1 MSKTVKGLVLAA
13 LVVILVL
20 VLRFYTFL
28 ESRTVAQQ
36 PTITESSVQVA
47 EPNWDRFYVD
57 EDKRDFLRTDITIE
71 EIEAVENEFL
81 SGGSEEFLAE
91 IASIKNKFEAQNAVN
106 DLFDGTEKA
115 IDGDQVTENLPLKE
129 NLTLTKVEDI
139 IAKYYFNEDAQSQQ
153 ANSLFFQIKIVSA
166 QDNLDAFEVAVN
178 TLLDYTN
185 KRIKDYDAAAEA
197 LKEVKN
203 IKIEDGQIGVIG
215 QTMRKFER
223 LLEKVEEESYRLKLD
238 KDVSTYVK
246 RFIEEISVLMAEI
259 PNYYDLVLVALEP
272 SELLTTALQD
282 NQENF
287 KFASE
292 EEESESVE
300 EESSI
305 VEEVIPPVYSE
316 PEYSWSQP
324 EYSWSQPEYSWSEP
338 EYSWSEPE
346 SSWSEPPV
354 ESYPDE
360 TIELPTEPTLPESS
374 GE

>member
-28 ESRTVAQQ
+28 ESQTVAQQ
-36 PTITESSVQVA
+36 PTITESSVQVT

-139 IAKYYFNEDAQSQQ
+139 IAKYYFNEEAQSQQ

-223 LLEKVEEESYRLKLD
+223 LLEKVEEKSYRSKLD
-238 KDVSTYVK
+238 KDASAYVK

-272 SELLTTALQD
+272 SDLLTTALQD

-287 KFASE
+287 EFASE
-292 EEESESVE
+292 EEESESEE

-316 PEYSWSQP
+316 P

-360 TIELPTEPTLPESS
+360 TIEEPTEPTLPENS